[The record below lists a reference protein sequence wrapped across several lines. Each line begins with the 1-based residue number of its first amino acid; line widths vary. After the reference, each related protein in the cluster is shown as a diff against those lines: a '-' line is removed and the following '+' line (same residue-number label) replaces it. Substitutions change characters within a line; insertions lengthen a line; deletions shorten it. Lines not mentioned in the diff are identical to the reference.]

1 VRSARRDILRSLVTH
16 RPDHVAILERY
27 YGYGVEDI
35 DATEVL
41 FAEGGYASVA
51 ERN

>member
-1 VRSARRDILRSLVTH
+1 VRSAGRDILRSLVAH
-16 RPDHVAILERY
+16 RPDHVAILERH